1 MGYTVR
7 ASTPVEWN
15 GDANPM
21 DAPMRLC
28 SAFLYLLACLSAAA
42 DGDAVRFDF
51 ETGDLQGW
59 RIVEGQFD
67 EVVCGKDVGR
77 NAPGDLNKQGRY
89 FLTSIERPGGAGDDS
104 MTGIIESPVFRLDG
118 PKVTFRIGGGNH
130 PDTYVALVTC
140 DDDAEVLRAGGPV
153 SELMAP
159 VEWDAGAC
167 VGRLVC
173 IRLVDHNRGG
183 WGHITLDDVSAT
195 GRIDAEATAQRD
207 LARLRARSRDAA
219 ETIARPLALAIA
231 DLRDTFGPRYPDA
244 DRFLGRLSELTA
256 SLDRAETA
264 AQLEEGLSELRR
276 LQRDAL
282 IANPLVSGYPLLF
295 VARAQYLPDHH
306 NTETMFQTGEINTAS
321 FRGGGALKTV
331 DLRTGEVRTLV
342 DAPEGI
348 VRDPEMGFDGARILF
363 SMRRNA
369 ADDYHIY
376 EVGADGSSLAQLTF
390 GSGLSDLDPLYLPDG
405 RIAFSSTR
413 EPKYCMCNRHVMANL
428 FRMEP
433 DGANIEQIGKSTL
446 FEGHGNLTPDG
457 RIMYDRWEYVDRNF
471 GDAQGLWV
479 CNPDGTEHVLYWGNN
494 TPSPGAVLEGR
505 VIPGTEQIVTTFS
518 SCHDRPWGALAIVD
532 RRLGMD
538 GRAPVVRTWP
548 ASAIELVMQGD
559 FDRFMAVNPKYED
572 PYPLNGRYFLCSRMT
587 GEGERMGIYLV
598 DVFGNEVLLHVEG
611 QGCFDPMP
619 LSPRDR
625 PPVVPDRADL
635 RRAVGYAY
643 VDDVYRGTGMEAVQR
658 GTVRWLRVVESPEKR
673 FWTGDAWFGQGQ
685 EAPAMNWH
693 DFNNKRILGTV
704 PVEADGSAHFEVPA
718 DRFVYFQLL
727 DERGM
732 MVQSMRSGATFRPGE
747 ATGCVGCHENR
758 GSAVPS
764 TRVRTAFHRPPSA
777 LQPWH
782 GAAREFGYVT
792 EVQPVF
798 DRYCISCHDMGQPGG
813 DTLCLAG
820 DRGLSFNRSYN
831 ELWRKGYIRV
841 VGAGPAET
849 QNPYTWGSHASR
861 LVQVL
866 LAGHYGVSLD
876 AESFDRLVTWID
888 LNAPYYPTYATGYPG
903 GAFGRSPMT
912 GEELTRLGALTG
924 VNFLDHVGDQEEEI
938 LVSFDR
944 PEMSPVLAVLRDK
957 DAAAYTEA
965 LALIEAGAKRL
976 AGTDRGDLPTFAL
989 AGIEADRQAK
999 YVERQETAARTREA
1013 MLRGERH
1020 YPYRDQ
1026 GAAGR

>member
-1 MGYTVR
+1 
-7 ASTPVEWN
+7 
-15 GDANPM
+15 M
-21 DAPMRLC
+21 DTLARPC
-28 SAFLYLLACLSAAA
+28 AVVFCVLACFPAATQ
-42 DGDAVRFDF
+42 GNPLRFDF

-67 EVVCGKDVGR
+67 EVVCGKATGR

-89 FLTSIERPGGAGDDS
+89 FLSSIERPGGRGDDS
-104 MTGIIESPVFRLDG
+104 MTGIIESPAFWLDG
-118 PKVTFRIGGGNH
+118 PQVTFRVGGGNH

-140 DDDAEVLRAGGPV
+140 DDDLEVLRAGGPV
-153 SELMAP
+153 SEFMVP
-159 VEWDAGAC
+159 VEWDATAY

-173 IRLVDHNRGG
+173 IRVVDHNRGG

-207 LARLRARSRDAA
+207 RDRLQARAQEAVRI
-219 ETIARPLALAIA
+219 IAGPLALAIA
-231 DLRDTFGPRYPDA
+231 DLRDTFGPRYPGA
-244 DRFLGRLSELTA
+244 SAYLARLAELTA
-256 SLDRAETA
+256 SLGGA
-264 AQLEEGLSELRR
+264 AAPARIEECLAALRQ
-276 LQRDAL
+276 LQREAL
-282 IANPLVSGYPLLF
+282 IANPLVSEAPLLF
-295 VARAQYLPDHH
+295 VTRAQYLPDHH
-306 NTETMFQTGEINTAS
+306 NTETLFQTGEINTAS
-321 FRGGGALKTV
+321 FRGGGALRTI
-331 DLRTGEVRTLV
+331 DLRTGETRTLV
-342 DAPEGI
+342 EAPQGI
-348 VRDPEMGFDGARILF
+348 VRDPDVRFDGARIVF
-363 SMRRNA
+363 SMRQNA

-376 EVGADGSSLAQLTF
+376 EVGMDGSRLAQLTF
-390 GSGLSDLDPLYLPDG
+390 GRGLSDLDPLYLPDG

-433 DGANIEQIGKSTL
+433 DGASIEQIGKSTL
-446 FEGHGNLTPDG
+446 FEGHGSLTPDG
-457 RIMYDRWEYVDRNF
+457 RILYDRWEYVDRNF

-505 VIPGTEQIVTTFS
+505 VIPGTQRVVATFS

-548 ASAIELVMQGD
+548 PSAIELVMQGD
-559 FDRFMAVNPKYED
+559 FDRFTAVNPKYED
-572 PYPLNGRYFLCSRMT
+572 PYPLSERYFLCSRMT
-587 GEGERMGIYLV
+587 GEGERMGLYLV

-619 LSPRDR
+619 LSPRER
-625 PPVVPDRADL
+625 PPVVPDRIDL
-635 RRAVGYAY
+635 RGAMGYAY
-643 VDDVYRGTGMEAVQR
+643 VDDVYRGTGMDAVHR

-673 FWTGDAWFGQGQ
+673 FWTQDAWLGQGQ

-704 PVEADGSAHFEVPA
+704 PVDEDGSAYFEVPA

-732 MVQSMRSGATFRPGE
+732 MVQSMRSGTTFRPGE
-747 ATGCVGCHENR
+747 ATGCIGCHEDR
-758 GSAVPS
+758 GATVPS
-764 TRVRTAFHRPPSA
+764 MRPRTAFHRAPSK
-777 LQPWH
+777 LEPWH
-782 GAAREFGYVT
+782 GTPREFSYIT

-798 DRYCISCHDMGQPGG
+798 DRYCVSCHDMDQPAGQK
-813 DTLCLAG
+813 LCLAG
-820 DRGLSFNRSYN
+820 DRGLAFNRSYN
-831 ELWRKGYIRV
+831 EIWRKGYVHV
-841 VGAGPAET
+841 VGAGPAEV
-849 QNPYTWGSHASR
+849 QEPLTWGSHASR

-866 LAGHYGVSLD
+866 LAGHHGVSLD

-888 LNAPYYPTYATGYPG
+888 LNAPYYPTYATGYPR
-903 GAFGRSPMT
+903 GAFGRSPLSND
-912 GEELTRLGALTG
+912 ELTRLGALTG
-924 VNFLDHVGDQEEEI
+924 INFLDHVGDQEEEI

-944 PEMSPVLAVLRDK
+944 PDMSPVLAAMGDK
-957 DAAAYTEA
+957 DAEAYAEA

-976 AGTDRGDLPTFAL
+976 AETDRGDRPTFVL

-999 YVERQETAARTREA
+999 YAERQETAARTRQA
-1013 MLRGERH
+1013 MLRGERY

-1026 GAAGR
+1026 AAGR